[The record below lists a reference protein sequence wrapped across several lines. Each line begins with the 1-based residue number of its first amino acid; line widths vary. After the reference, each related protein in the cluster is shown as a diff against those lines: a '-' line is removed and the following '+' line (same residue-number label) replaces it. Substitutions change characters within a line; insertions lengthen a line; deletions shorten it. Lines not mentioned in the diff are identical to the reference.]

1 METIQLTLP
10 AFGKLELG
18 RTTLDLPPGLEFKDW
33 KELGRRLGEL
43 RQSAMFWV
51 GDWWIYGEHAY
62 GDRRALVE
70 ADDWQGPSFETCK
83 NAGSVC
89 RAFSERS
96 RRRDRL
102 TFSHHAAVAALPPEQ
117 QNRLLDWAEETIAA
131 TGKPRPVS
139 QLREFARRQKL
150 SGGLIGNVLPPGA
163 LPVGEAKPLLS
174 EFSLAVIEAIGKQPS
189 PPPAGGEPQPLTPVV
204 VQENSTAAHDI
215 AAGKR
220 ARAVGCACR
229 AGGPRR
235 RKAAADGRDHCAAV
249 HGAGGA
255 VTACAGRAGPCGRDI
270 SERSVE
276 LRYVERREPT
286 RLAGRRPWSV
296 DGGKGERC
304 YGAGGEDGNFVAYIN
319 RWSAA
324 MPQPND
330 LSRSL
335 VALDQDST
343 IIAVVEMSQSS
354 WLVGGVLPGIER
366 QPRKKL
372 EPSPERLLALLHR
385 WRDELVRAGRTI
397 TRIALAFEAGRDGFW
412 LARWLEARG
421 VEAHV
426 IHPSSVAVSRE
437 HRRAKTDRLDT
448 ELLKRGFLG
457 WLRGERGHCSMVRVP
472 TIAEEDAKRPN
483 RERECLVR
491 ERTRLV
497 NRMKGALARL
507 GIRNFRPTLRKA
519 AEHLA
524 ALSTPEGSPLPPN
537 VAAELERDI
546 ARLGLVTGQIKQIE
560 EGRRQRLEEQPERGP
575 HAMVRL
581 LARVVGIGI
590 ETADMLVNE
599 VLSRPLRDRRAV
611 ARYAGLTGAP
621 DESGA
626 KRREQGLAKA
636 GNARVRRGMIQL
648 AWRFLRFQKNSA
660 LAQWYQARTADRR
673 GATCKT
679 MIVALA
685 RKLLIALWRFVTI
698 GEPLD
703 GVTLRPAS

>member
-1 METIQLTLP
+1 
-10 AFGKLELG
+10 
-18 RTTLDLPPGLEFKDW
+18 
-33 KELGRRLGEL
+33 
-43 RQSAMFWV
+43 
-51 GDWWIYGEHAY
+51 
-62 GDRRALVE
+62 
-70 ADDWQGPSFETCK
+70 
-83 NAGSVC
+83 
-89 RAFSERS
+89 
-96 RRRDRL
+96 
-102 TFSHHAAVAALPPEQ
+102 
-117 QNRLLDWAEETIAA
+117 
-131 TGKPRPVS
+131 
-139 QLREFARRQKL
+139 
-150 SGGLIGNVLPPGA
+150 
-163 LPVGEAKPLLS
+163 
-174 EFSLAVIEAIGKQPS
+174 
-189 PPPAGGEPQPLTPVV
+189 
-204 VQENSTAAHDI
+204 
-215 AAGKR
+215 
-220 ARAVGCACR
+220 
-229 AGGPRR
+229 
-235 RKAAADGRDHCAAV
+235 
-249 HGAGGA
+249 
-255 VTACAGRAGPCGRDI
+255 
-270 SERSVE
+270 
-276 LRYVERREPT
+276 
-286 RLAGRRPWSV
+286 
-296 DGGKGERC
+296 
-304 YGAGGEDGNFVAYIN
+304 
-319 RWSAA
+319 

-343 IIAVVEMSQSS
+343 IITVVELSQSS

-385 WRDELVRAGRTI
+385 WRDEAVRAGRTI
-397 TRIALAFEAGRDGFW
+397 TRIAVAFEAGRDGFW

-483 RERECLVR
+483 RERECLVKD
-491 ERTRLV
+491 RTRLV
-497 NRMKGALARL
+497 NRMKGTLARL
-507 GIRNFRPTLRKA
+507 GIRNFRPTLRNA

-524 ALSTPEGSPLPPN
+524 ALFTPEGSALPPN

-546 ARLGLVTGQIKQIE
+546 ARLRLVIGQIKQIE
-560 EGRRQRLEEQPERGP
+560 EARRQRLEEQPERGP

-673 GATCKT
+673 GATRKT

-685 RKLLIALWRFVTI
+685 RKLLIALWRFATI